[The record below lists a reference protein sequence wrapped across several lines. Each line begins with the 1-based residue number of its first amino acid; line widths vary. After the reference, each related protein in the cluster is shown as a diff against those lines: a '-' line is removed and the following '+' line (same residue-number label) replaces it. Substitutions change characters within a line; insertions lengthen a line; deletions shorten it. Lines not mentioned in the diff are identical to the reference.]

1 MDSEWRLG
9 GTYQIL
15 TNDIFTIQPSQLEST
30 YAALQTHFAEE
41 KVFIEIVNSL
51 LELDHG
57 SSLKLQKQAKHKAK
71 GYMIE
76 EGQLWRIGD
85 GSVLARPRLEC
96 VTQEE
101 TVALALE
108 EHWNNGHFHRDNIKA
123 NLLNR
128 IMSLKMDQSITK
140 AILNCGKCKGFG
152 MMHLHLLLEPIT
164 RRHPLSSWLLIPC
177 CCQKGRVDS
186 WS

>member
-1 MDSEWRLG
+1 M
-9 GTYQIL
+9 
-15 TNDIFTIQPSQLEST
+15 
-30 YAALQTHFAEE
+30 
-41 KVFIEIVNSL
+41 

-108 EHWNNGHFHRDNIKA
+108 EH
-123 NLLNR
+123 
-128 IMSLKMDQSITK
+128 
-140 AILNCGKCKGFG
+140 
-152 MMHLHLLLEPIT
+152 
-164 RRHPLSSWLLIPC
+164 
-177 CCQKGRVDS
+177 
-186 WS
+186 